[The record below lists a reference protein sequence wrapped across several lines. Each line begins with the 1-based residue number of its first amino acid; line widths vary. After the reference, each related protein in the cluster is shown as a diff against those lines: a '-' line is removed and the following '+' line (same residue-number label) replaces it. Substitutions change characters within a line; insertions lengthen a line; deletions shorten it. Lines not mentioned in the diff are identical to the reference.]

1 MDVWSAKNRKII
13 EEHLLY
19 HRKMVKYLE
28 ELRKHGF
35 QDHPPKKTT
44 SKLPSSSM
52 QTDNHTKLAG
62 IELHQYVEQF
72 LVDETSN
79 ICEKPKEKCLNKMT
93 D

>member
-1 MDVWSAKNRKII
+1 
-13 EEHLLY
+13 
-19 HRKMVKYLE
+19 
-28 ELRKHGF
+28 
-35 QDHPPKKTT
+35 
-44 SKLPSSSM
+44 M

-93 D
+93 DCLKLCARVERNSCKHCLKHHMFFG